1 MPNDLSGNLTF
12 YDSIKKDILGIIQE
26 CLLLIYFFVKNLFG

>member
-12 YDSIKKDILGIIQE
+12 YDPIKKDILGIIQE
-26 CLLLIYFFVKNLFG
+26 CLFINLFFC